1 MIGSVSVALCTYNG
15 AAFIAEQLRSIVGQ
29 SRPPDQLVVCDD
41 GSSDSTIAIV
51 REVARSTTVPIEVT
65 VHPGRLG
72 VTRNFEAAVA
82 RCTGELIF
90 LADQDDLWSAD
101 KIARVCRALDDDDAA
116 GFAFSDASLVDS
128 AGRELGKRLW
138 DFSKIDPAGWA
149 GADAASQL
157 DRLLA
162 GAHLVYGN
170 TLAFRS
176 RWRPAIL
183 PIALATRFMT
193 HDTWIAVVACALG
206 ARGVALADP
215 LVRYRQHAEQASG
228 GMIAKSPLAFLVAH
242 HSRSRRDEFAQL
254 ADAYDTILARVRPLG
269 ASRHALVALEAKRD
283 HLRARARMASRTF
296 VRRIPEAIEELRAGR
311 YRRFSSSYLSAMK
324 DVLLG

>member
-41 GSSDSTIAIV
+41 GSSDATLEIV
-51 REVARSTTVPIEVT
+51 RDLARTSSVPIEVA
-65 VHPGRLG
+65 VHPVRLG
-72 VTRNFEAAVA
+72 VTRNFEAALA
-82 RCTGELIF
+82 RCTGEVIF
-90 LADQDDLWSAD
+90 LADQDDLWASH
-101 KIARVCRALDDDDAA
+101 KIARVCRALDDDDSA
-116 GFAFSDASLVDS
+116 GFAFSDAALVDR

-138 DFSKIDPAGWA
+138 DVSKIDPAEW
-149 GADAASQL
+149 AASDAEHQL
-157 DRLLA
+157 ERLLA
-162 GAHLVYGN
+162 GANLIYGN

-176 RWRPAIL
+176 RWIGAVL

-193 HDTWIAVVACALG
+193 HDTWIAVVLCALG
-206 ARGVALADP
+206 ARGIALADP
-215 LVRYRQHAEQASG
+215 LVRYRQHDDQVSG

-254 ADAYDTILARVRPLG
+254 AAAYEAIIARV
-269 ASRHALVALEAKRD
+269 ASQPVLPGALVALEAKRD
-283 HLRARARMASRTF
+283 HLRARARMAGRTR
-296 VRRIPEAIEELRAGR
+296 VRRIPEALEELRAGR
-311 YRRFSSSYLSAMK
+311 YRRFSSSYLSAVK